1 MATIREMLNRTLRA
15 RDGIEHETARIVN
28 ELSTQII
35 DLNREGQLFQ
45 GRDNTGSI
53 IGTYSKATEEVF
65 GGRYANPPKLEGQPY
80 NFQDTGSFF
89 RAFDLQFRN
98 GLLVI
103 YSTDKKVPLLKE
115 KYGKNLF
122 GLTIEHQEELN
133 YDIIK
138 PPLVEFI
145 RRTLTNG

>member
-15 RDGIEHETARIVN
+15 RSGIEHETARIVQ

-35 DLNREGQLFQ
+35 DLNRRGQLFE
-45 GRDNTGSI
+45 GLNTKGQI
-53 IGTYSKATEEVF
+53 IGTYSRATEEVF
-65 GGRYANPPKLEGQPY
+65 GGRYANPPKIAGQPY
-80 NFQDTGSFF
+80 NFYDTGNLF

-103 YSTDKKVPLLKE
+103 YSTDSKVPMLEE
-115 KYGKNLF
+115 KYGKHLF

-133 YDIIK
+133 YEILK
-138 PPLVEFI
+138 PPLIDFI